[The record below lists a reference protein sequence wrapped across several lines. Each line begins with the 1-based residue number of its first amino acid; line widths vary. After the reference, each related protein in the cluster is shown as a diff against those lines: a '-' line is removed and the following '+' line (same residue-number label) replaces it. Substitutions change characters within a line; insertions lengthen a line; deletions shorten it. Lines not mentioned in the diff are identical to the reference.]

1 MQTNAQRTYSEF
13 GQSIW
18 YDNVQRGSLKSGQ
31 FRQLVAAGV
40 RGCTSNP
47 TIFQQAISRSSDYDS
62 SITALTK
69 RGASTDAIYHEL
81 VIEDIRA
88 AADDLR
94 EVYETSN
101 RTDGYVSLEVRPQYA
116 NDAGKT
122 VAEALE
128 LNARVDRPNLM
139 IKVPATQAGLQALSE
154 LTARGLSVNVTLI
167 FSRKRYSE
175 VAQAYIAGLQK
186 AKANGLDLS
195 RIASVASFF
204 ISRIDSSVDQ
214 WLQNNGGHADLQ
226 GRAAIANAKLA
237 YAEFER
243 LFGSDA
249 FKPLAEAGAQVQR
262 LLWASTSTK
271 NPSYPDTLYL
281 NELIGKNT
289 VNTVPPATLT
299 AFQDHGHPSAAL
311 HAGLEQAKGT
321 LDQLAKLGLDLEAI
335 CDDLLQSGIE
345 SFTTSMVD
353 LYATI
358 DGQRSALEQEQAPA

>member
-167 FSRKRYSE
+167 FSRNRYSE

-243 LFGSDA
+243 LF
-249 FKPLAEAGAQVQR
+249 PNLLAGQGREAAAVTAAARAGAVIVLKGYETVIAAPDGR
-262 LLWASTSTK
+262 LRVNRSGAPWLATAGSG
-271 NPSYPDTLYL
+271 DVLAGM
-281 NELIGKNT
+281 IGGL
-289 VNTVPPATLT
+289 V
-299 AFQDHGHPSAAL
+299 AL
-311 HAGLEQAKGT
+311 
-321 LDQLAKLGLDLEAI
+321 KLGEIPRRGDSVDIGDFRFEVTGVDGLRAARVKISPLTQEHPREGKAR
-335 CDDLLQSGIE
+335 SG
-345 SFTTSMVD
+345 
-353 LYATI
+353 
-358 DGQRSALEQEQAPA
+358 RSGSGPAL